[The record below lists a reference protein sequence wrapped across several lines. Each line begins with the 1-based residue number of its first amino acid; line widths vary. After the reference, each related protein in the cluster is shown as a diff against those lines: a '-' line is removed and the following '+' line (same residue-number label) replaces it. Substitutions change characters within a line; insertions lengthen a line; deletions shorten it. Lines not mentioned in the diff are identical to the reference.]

1 MNAYFLDTNAL
12 VKRYHQ
18 EIGSDVIDQLFAESG
33 VRFFI
38 SDISII
44 EFFSAISLKVRTREL
59 DEIRFSLLRK
69 LFAQDVKTGVY
80 EIVKMTETEKVVAT
94 RLLLKYAK
102 QHSLRTLDAMQ
113 LALMKSVERGVIN
126 AIVCADE
133 KFGKIIILEGFRLI
147 NPVKGS

>member
-1 MNAYFLDTNAL
+1 MKAYFLDTNAL

-59 DEIRFSLLRK
+59 DDMRFSLLKK

-80 EIVKMTETEKVVAT
+80 DIVKLTETEKVVAT
-94 RLLLKYAK
+94 R
-102 QHSLRTLDAMQ
+102 HS
-113 LALMKSVERGVIN
+113 
-126 AIVCADE
+126 C
-133 KFGKIIILEGFRLI
+133 
-147 NPVKGS
+147 